1 MSFAGP
7 INEKFEK
14 EIPMAS
20 ILTLKDFDQA
30 ISCLKYRNENT
41 LKYRYVHHIRQFYSN
56 ENPVE
61 SVGEIGNEELIKILW
76 DTGDSPEAIKS
87 KRKNLDSLRSSMPG
101 WVWKQNYG

>member
-41 LKYRYVHHIRQFYSN
+41 LEYRYVHHIRQFYSN